1 MMTFVVPK
9 VLFFFFSFLP
19 PLFFK
24 QNNQLHMLL
33 ELGIAIKLAM
43 EHPWAACWVLPS
55 EGLERFCSE
64 VELTKLV

>member
-9 VLFFFFSFLP
+9 VLFFFPSYPL
-19 PLFFK
+19 LFFK

-43 EHPWAACWVLPS
+43 EHP
-55 EGLERFCSE
+55 
-64 VELTKLV
+64 